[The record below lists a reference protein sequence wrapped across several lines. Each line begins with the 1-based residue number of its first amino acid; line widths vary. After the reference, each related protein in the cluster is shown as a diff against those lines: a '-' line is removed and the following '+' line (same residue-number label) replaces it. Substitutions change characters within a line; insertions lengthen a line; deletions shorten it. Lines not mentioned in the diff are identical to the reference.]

1 MKKEESLP
9 SCDEFSPF
17 AVPSGVFSLSD
28 AYVYCQRITQKSS
41 SNFYHAFRLLPA
53 ERYNA
58 LCAFY
63 AFCRFMDDIADQVE
77 SPQASHA
84 QPLSRKERLTLLLNT
99 WREELGNCYAG
110 TPHHPIS
117 FALTDAIQ
125 KFPIAQEHLAGIIDG
140 VAMDLYRNRYRTFD
154 ELYDYCYHVASL
166 VGLVCIEI
174 FGYRNPQAR
183 DYAVHLG
190 VAFQLT
196 NIIRDIGEDAQRDRI
211 YVPTEDLARF
221 GYSEQELYARTYNPA
236 FVQLASFEA
245 ARARAFY
252 EKAVAHLATEDR
264 KTLVAAEAMRLIYSR
279 LLKKLE
285 ARRFQVFGERV
296 ALATPEKIGLAI
308 AAWIRGRSPF

>member
-1 MKKEESLP
+1 MKNEESLP
-9 SCDEFSPF
+9 SCEELSPF
-17 AVPSGVFSLSD
+17 VVPSGISSLAD
-28 AYVYCQRITQKSS
+28 AYAYCQRVTQRSS

-77 SPQASHA
+77 SPQTLQA

-99 WREELGNCYAG
+99 WRDELANCYAG

-117 FALTDAIQ
+117 FALSDAIR
-125 KFPIAQEHLAGIIDG
+125 KFPIAQKHLAGIIDG
-140 VAMDLYRNRYRTFD
+140 VEMDLYRNRYQTFD

-183 DYAVHLG
+183 DYAVDLG

-196 NIIRDIGEDAQRDRI
+196 NILRDIGEDAQRDRI
-211 YVPTEDLARF
+211 YVPAEDLARF
-221 GYSEQELYARTYNPA
+221 GYSEQELCARVYNPA
-236 FVQLASFEA
+236 FVQLAAFEA
-245 ARARAFY
+245 ARARDFY
-252 EKAVAHLATEDR
+252 EKAVAHLTTEDR

-296 ALATPEKIGLAI
+296 ALATPEKIGLAL
-308 AAWIRGRSPF
+308 AAWVRGRVPF